1 MTTLNSGYY
10 NNTSC
15 SPGSVQMPNSSQ
27 NPITL
32 TPVCNPIDK
41 QLINTIISYLISN
54 DIFIL
59 NQQTDTQQTPGQF
72 NISNYG
78 KANSFLAK
86 NFLLLSAGG
95 LELQDLKART
105 YSMNSLGDYYGA
117 MFIVDKND
125 FIVAAENIVFD
136 GQIVLP
142 TDLPSDQKDILLTID
157 GNGLVNEVQASD
169 VKTMI
174 PNLQEVTDA
183 GNSTSNTIVQQNA
196 TTDFELVP
204 YGQMVD
210 AIANLLTLTP
220 EIITIILDWLAVY
233 DFSAY
238 VKVTEKATQGGV
250 QTLGLDGLIPI
261 AQLPQITLQWICNN
275 GHSTTTTISAAD
287 AVNANDLVTLG
298 QLTSLISA
306 GVGTLD
312 QVLTAGNISSTSIQ
326 LEDVDNST
334 ILSPINLSI
343 LYDDGTL
350 LNETLIQ
357 PGKIVLQS
365 SGTGFQNVID
375 LHVGGLGDL
384 TDRLLINLGGS
395 GDAYL
400 VTSEDFGHTP
410 QSGLPIDQ
418 DLLDGK
424 HGSEFILKTEFP
436 INLTGQSI
444 GNVLTFNGSQ
454 WVPGTG
460 GSGGGTTLTHFAESL
475 TSTYAT
481 WAAQSTSNSLWLKTN
496 LHKTLQFGSAVGS
509 ITGTDNFLY
518 CNTNTGPTVN
528 GSYNIGF
535 INVGTISGS
544 HNVIFSETANI
555 SSLST
560 YNFVYE
566 TASQIGTSTGAT
578 YNILMLNSTAVASL
592 AEYSGS
598 YSVLLNNTNTNYNTT
613 NTANSSFIANNND
626 LSVNVNDFVAIK
638 TYQTIINAQ
647 YSTAINAFAVT
658 LNGQRSFASGYGL
671 TTNSYANV
679 AFGTFATVEASG
691 NPSQVV
697 DNDRQF
703 FVGSGTGFG
712 NLRNAIT
719 VWKSGMTEI
728 NGALKIGEA
737 TDNETGS
744 IKEGSLRY
752 YNNDKA
758 IEIYRNSVWSRDL
771 SNAGLSDYIAWSKIK
786 YPSAYFP
793 GIVTV
798 TGGGIPIPFYP
809 GTLDLST
816 GPNAVNIVGGTMN
829 VVTPGFY
836 NVHVNAT
843 VTLTDTVADD
853 QVTFKIIGGN
863 ITQNITILKTIEQ
876 TGTATVNFNF
886 SMFSELKTGE
896 SLNMY
901 ITYLTGQADHD
912 MTPVVE
918 STIVDFVEV
927 KNVQQG
933 SITDD
938 SLGWIDNLR
947 QMYIRNTSL
956 NNTNTI
962 GETGFQ
968 VVSVDG
974 GAKTITVNQDIP
986 VEVDE
991 IPYDPTK
998 RWAVTMGYAK
1008 IADIVSIDVTRRI
1021 ITYNTMSA
1029 SILPGEYVEFFNP
1042 WVNYQMD
1049 VVSPILETGNTGTW
1063 QNLYKQP
1070 SGGWKKNDG
1079 TFMQI
1084 ITGVNSVVGTI
1095 ASVGLQSSPDLVT
1108 WSFEN
1113 GGDFMYVGGVQPFN
1127 NFEIGTMA
1135 CGANPVK
1142 TGSNTYMGVYAQAAA
1157 GSQTRIGWMEFD
1169 EDFNIISKSIT
1180 PIVAPGYTA
1189 ATYSTAAVT
1198 YFDGKWLV
1206 YAAYR
1211 PSVTQSTWKILEMEM
1226 DDIKTGTVNVVREVF
1241 SNAGTGTVWNGKHMD
1256 SIQVFVSNGELKILV
1271 SGTGTDI
1278 PAFLFGGN
1286 RNWGLVHRTVV
1297 GGNPIFTQDT
1307 RNPIFSNPVNGSPI
1321 WGAGF
1326 AWCNDHVGGGMSTWV
1341 EGSELRMCASFNAS
1355 SNTYKIAQL
1364 TFDNSI

>member
-15 SPGSVQMPNSSQ
+15 SPGSVQMPDSSQ

-86 NFLLLSAGG
+86 NFLLLNSSGIDI
-95 LELQDLKART
+95 QDLKART
-105 YSMNSLGDYYGA
+105 YSINSLGDYYGA
-117 MFIVDKND
+117 MFTVDTDD
-125 FIVAAENIVFD
+125 FIVAAENIILD

-142 TDLPSDQKDILLTID
+142 TDLPSNQKDVLLTVD
-157 GNGLVNEVQASD
+157 GNGLVNEVLASD

-183 GNSTSNTIVQQNA
+183 GNSTTNTIVQQDA

-238 VKVTEKATQGGV
+238 VKTTEKATQGGV
-250 QTLGLDGLIPI
+250 QTLGLDGFVPL
-261 AQLPQITLQWICNN
+261 AQLPQLTLQWICNS
-275 GHSTTTTISAAD
+275 GSSTNTTISAAN
-287 AVNANDLVTLG
+287 AVNPTDLVTLG
-298 QLTSLISA
+298 QLMSLISA

-312 QVLTAGNISSTSIQ
+312 QVLTAGNVSSINIE
-326 LEDVDNST
+326 LEDGVSNST
-334 ILSPINLSI
+334 ILSPVDFST
-343 LYDDGTL
+343 LYDDGVTSY
-350 LNETLIQ
+350 EVLIQ
-357 PGKIVLQS
+357 PGKIALQA
-365 SGTGFQNVID
+365 SGIGFNNTVD
-375 LHVGGLGDL
+375 LHVGVLGDL
-384 TDRLLINLGGS
+384 TDRLLINLNGS
-395 GDAYL
+395 DAYL
-400 VTSEDFGHTP
+400 VTSYDFGHTP

-418 DLLDGK
+418 DLLDGL
-424 HGSEFILKTEFP
+424 HASQFISKVEFP

-444 GNVLTFNGSQ
+444 GNVLTFNGTQ

-460 GSGGGTTLTHFAESL
+460 GSGGGTTLTHFTESL
-475 TSTYAT
+475 TTTYAT
-481 WAAQSTSNSLWLKTN
+481 WAALSASNSLWLKTN
-496 LHKTLQFGSAVGS
+496 LHKTLQLGSAIGT

-518 CNTNTGPTVN
+518 CNANTGPTVN
-528 GSYNIGF
+528 GSYNVGF

-544 HNVIFSETANI
+544 HNVIFSETANL
-555 SSLST
+555 STLST
-560 YNFVYE
+560 YNFIFE
-566 TASQIGTSTGAT
+566 NASQIGTSTGAT
-578 YNILMLNSTAVASL
+578 YNVLMINSTQVATL
-592 AEYSGS
+592 ADYSGS
-598 YSVLLNNTNTNYNTT
+598 YSVLLNNSNTNFNAI
-613 NTANSSFIANNND
+613 NVANSSFIANNDN
-626 LSVNVNDFVAIK
+626 LSVNANDFVSIK

-647 YSTAINAFAVT
+647 YATAINTFAVT

-679 AFGTFATVEASG
+679 AFGTFATIEANG
-691 NPSQVV
+691 NPTQVI

-712 NLRNAIT
+712 DLRNAIT

-728 NGALKIGEA
+728 DGALKIGEV

-744 IKEGSLRY
+744 VIEGSLRY
-752 YNNDKA
+752 YGNDKA
-758 IEIYRNSVWSRDL
+758 IEIYRDFAWSRDL

-786 YPSAYFP
+786 YPSVQFP
-793 GIVTV
+793 GPVVV
-798 TGGGIPIPFYP
+798 TGGSVPVLFNP

-816 GPNAVNIVGGTMN
+816 GPNAVSIAGGTMS

-843 VTLTDTVADD
+843 ATFTNAVADD
-853 QVTFKIIGGN
+853 QLTFKIIGGN

-886 SMFSELKTGE
+886 SMFSELKAGE
-896 SLNMY
+896 TLTMY
-901 ITYLTGQADHD
+901 VTYLTGQANHD
-912 MTPVVE
+912 MTAVVD
-918 STIVDFVEV
+918 STLVDFVEV
-927 KNVQQG
+927 KNIQQG
-933 SITDD
+933 TISDD

-947 QMYIRNTSL
+947 QMYVRNTSL
-956 NNTNTI
+956 NNTNTV
-962 GETGFQ
+962 GETKFQ
-968 VVSVDG
+968 VTVVDL
-974 GAKTITVNQDIP
+974 GAKTITVDQDIP
-986 VEVDE
+986 VEVDAV
-991 IPYDPTK
+991 PYDNTK
-998 RWAVTMGYAK
+998 RWAVTMGYAE
-1008 IADIVSIDVTRRI
+1008 IADIVSIDVTRRV
-1021 ITYNTMSA
+1021 ITYATMSG
-1029 SILPGEYVEFFNP
+1029 SITQGEYVEFFNP

-1049 VVSPILETGNTGTW
+1049 VVSPILEAGYAGTW
-1063 QNLYKQP
+1063 QNLYRVP
-1070 SGGWKKNDG
+1070 GGGWKKNDG
-1079 TFMQI
+1079 TYVQI
-1084 ITGVNSVVGTI
+1084 ITGINSLVGTI
-1095 ASVGLQSSPDLVT
+1095 ASLGLQTSPDLAT
-1108 WSFEN
+1108 WSYAN
-1113 GGDFMYVGGVQPFN
+1113 TGNFMYVGGVQPFN
-1127 NFEIGTMA
+1127 NFEIGTLA

-1142 TGSNTYMGVYAQAAA
+1142 TGANTYMGVYAQAAA
-1157 GSQTRIGWMEFD
+1157 LGQTRIGWMEFD
-1169 EDFNIISKSIT
+1169 EDFNIISKSLT

-1189 ATYSTAAVT
+1189 DTYSTAAVT

-1256 SIQVFVSNGELKILV
+1256 SIQAFISNGEVKILV
-1271 SGTGTDI
+1271 AGTGTDI
-1278 PAFLFGGN
+1278 PTFLFGGN

-1297 GGNPIFTQDT
+1297 GGNPVFTQDT
-1307 RNPIFSNPVNGSPI
+1307 RNPLFSNPVDGSFI
-1321 WGAGF
+1321 WGAGY
-1326 AWCNDHVGGGMSTWV
+1326 AWANDHAGTGMSTWV
-1341 EGSELRMCASFNAS
+1341 EGNTFHMSASFNAS